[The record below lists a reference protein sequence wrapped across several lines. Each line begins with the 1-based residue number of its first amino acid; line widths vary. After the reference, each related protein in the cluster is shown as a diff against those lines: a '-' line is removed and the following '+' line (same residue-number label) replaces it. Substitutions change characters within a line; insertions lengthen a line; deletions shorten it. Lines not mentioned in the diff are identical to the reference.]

1 MYWVIISEFI
11 LNQLVVYVVI
21 FYAFFGSRNS
31 LYKLSSTFVLCLI
44 QLLKSASATKKQN
57 TNQTGRT

>member
-21 FYAFFGSRNS
+21 FYAFLAAAIPFIS
-31 LYKLSSTFVLCLI
+31 LVVHLGCV
-44 QLLKSASATKKQN
+44 
-57 TNQTGRT
+57 